1 MSASQR
7 SDSLHRLDDQHAP
20 KERPSRALELLVEET
35 SMAVAASRA
44 VSRTAGEESSEP
56 MSARDSH
63 PIAANPDAA
72 LAQALLDVQSEQIAA
87 HLQSQLDEV
96 CRQRTELTTRFEE
109 LRLAEEETKQWVSE
123 RLAEV
128 AELQETARI
137 DRDDATA
144 RLAAAEAAE
153 DHLHRTR
160 AQNQSESKEREF
172 TLDQRTQELA
182 VQEAKLIEWEN
193 RLQASEQALGE
204 HAARQSAEFQE
215 KLQRLRS
222 NEQKAIQQ
230 IASQHAQIERLL
242 ANQARRRTTL
252 DERERALVAWTK
264 RLEATAKTTAS
275 KAAAVQQS
283 PAVAKTES
291 NGEAQ
296 KFYQAAESLRREAAA
311 LLRETLRNRLA
322 LDELWAGLV
331 DHASRETL
339 LDAVD
344 DLHRQLKLEY
354 AAEEKRLRKR
364 QREVDAILNAV
375 IDD

>member
-44 VSRTAGEESSEP
+44 MSRTVGDESSEP

-96 CRQRTELTTRFEE
+96 SRQRTELTTRFEE

-160 AQNQSESKEREF
+160 AQSQSESKEREF
-172 TLDQRTQELA
+172 SLDQRTQELT
-182 VQEAKLIEWEN
+182 VREAKLIEWES

-252 DERERALVAWTK
+252 DERERALAAWTK
-264 RLEATAKTTAS
+264 RLEATAKTNAS
-275 KAAAVQQS
+275 KAAIQQS

-296 KFYQAAESLRREAAA
+296 KFYQAAEGLRREAAA

>member
-20 KERPSRALELLVEET
+20 KERPSRALELLVEES

-44 VSRTAGEESSEP
+44 MSRTVGDESSEP

-96 CRQRTELTTRFEE
+96 SRQRTELTTRFEE

-128 AELQETARI
+128 AELQERARI

-172 TLDQRTQELA
+172 TLDQRTQELT
-182 VQEAKLIEWEN
+182 VREAKLIEWEN

-215 KLQRLRS
+215 KLLRLRS

-230 IASQHAQIERLL
+230 IASQHAQVERLL

-252 DERERALVAWTK
+252 DERERALAAWTK
-264 RLEATAKTTAS
+264 RLEATAKTNAS